1 MEKIKYWFE
10 DFFCGDI
17 KILLDEVFFNVV
29 WVYYDIFICSEWVKK
44 MVISG
49 GCFLN
54 DFCEVFKVMI
64 EKWVWSLF
72 EIDGISKEIVL
83 SLWMVKNDVI
93 FCGEDDFK
101 KGLWIVVFVVLEL
114 ILLKE

>member
-1 MEKIKYWFE
+1 
-10 DFFCGDI
+10 
-17 KILLDEVFFNVV
+17 
-29 WVYYDIFICSEWVKK
+29 

-49 GCFLN
+49 GCLLN

-64 EKWVWSLF
+64 EKCVWSFF

-83 SLWMVKNDVI
+83 SFWMVKNDVI
-93 FCGEDDFK
+93 FCGEDDLK
-101 KGLWIVVFVVLEL
+101 KGLRIVVLVVFEL